1 MLVIPKNRIVIDTSY
16 ANFKTEANTN
26 LNFKQHIYDYQKLTT
41 DVYSFQNIPI
51 NLSRVSSINIENST
65 ISVVVNGD
73 NCTIQVNNN
82 EPVIINGLTDKS
94 QLLLKPQLIDN
105 VSYWT
110 IIYNNMIVDQFVAEK
125 KPNNYIN
132 NMTFEV
138 KDINIDENNRL
149 VFN

>member
-1 MLVIPKNRIVIDTSY
+1 MLVIPKNKIVIDTSY

-26 LNFKQHIYDYQKLTT
+26 SNFKQHIYDYQKLTT
-41 DVYSFQNIPI
+41 NVYSFQNIPI

-110 IIYNNMIVDQFVAEK
+110 IIYNDMIVDQFIAEK